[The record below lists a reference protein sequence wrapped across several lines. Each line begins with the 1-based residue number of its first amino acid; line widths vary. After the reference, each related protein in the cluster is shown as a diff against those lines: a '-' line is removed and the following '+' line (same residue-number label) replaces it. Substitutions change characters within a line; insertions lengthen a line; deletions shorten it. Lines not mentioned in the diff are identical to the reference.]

1 MKKRIGVKR
10 SLQHPQSSS
19 SCVTSQEQFHKY
31 NPDMIIYYDELCK
44 NEKSIRKLYKELK
57 HSMLY
62 FNEYM
67 GFISTPYM
75 RHDLFNFKN
84 LRIDKKG
91 HVKKSRR
98 KK

>member
-31 NPDMIIYYDELCK
+31 NPDIFDYHANAIEHERLHLKKLKSTVMGRKYLKASRNLINSHVLLLNNEIQEL
-44 NEKSIRKLYKELK
+44 
-57 HSMLY
+57 
-62 FNEYM
+62 
-67 GFISTPYM
+67 
-75 RHDLFNFKN
+75 
-84 LRIDKKG
+84 
-91 HVKKSRR
+91 RR